1 MNDRRK
7 ILLLSA
13 NPKNT
18 QRLRLDEERREI
30 EEGLLRAEKRSHF
43 TIETAVAVRYRDLR
57 RLILRH
63 EPHII
68 HFSGHGEGEEGLIFE
83 DEAGR
88 STFINAEALS
98 GLFELVDDRVEC
110 VLLNACYSQE
120 QAEAIAQHIP
130 HVIGMKKAIGDRAA
144 IEFAV
149 GFYDALGA
157 GKSYLMAY
165 KFGCNGIQLANIPEH
180 HTPVWFGPADT
191 TDLPAVS
198 QRVLIRYRDQEP
210 EVSLAQAFY
219 KHLQTAGH
227 TPVLV
232 TECGSVSVTSFSSG
246 VWEGPPETL
255 TQVGQRSQSLL
266 EGHPARVWAPGDK
279 QWVAQVDQELRRCD
293 YLLLLLSEKSAGSD
307 RVAGEA
313 QTARQVWER
322 QGKPVILPIRVN
334 LPQEYPLHAELWRAL
349 QTIPQWEWRSALRAD
364 KSTPTDTPHLVQELT
379 ELIARGDVPE
389 PIAAEPM
396 AEATRPAEDQPPI
409 PVADLELPGG
419 TMLLDSEFYIR
430 REPWDTRCLQEIE
443 HRAGLV
449 RIKAPRQMGK
459 TSLLARIRDRAL
471 QLGYHPV
478 TLSFLETDEQVFRDS
493 SLFLKRLCASVSK
506 QLGIPP
512 KRVKDCWDEDLFG
525 PKENCSDY
533 FEEEVLAT
541 LDAPLF
547 LGLDELDRLFPYEA
561 VSKEFLTLLRSW
573 NEKAKVNE
581 TWGKLRMAI
590 AHSTESYVVLD
601 TNSSPFN
608 VGLAV
613 DLPEFSSAQVLELVH
628 KHGLRWGT
636 GDVEALMAMV
646 GGHPYLVRLALYHLA
661 QQDMT
666 LAELL
671 TDAPTDAG
679 IYGEHLRRHL
689 WNLQQHPDLAAALED
704 VIISDQPVELKPMLA
719 FKLNGMGLVNLQGN
733 AVVLR
738 HDRLYR
744 PYFRS
749 RLRSLA

>member
-1 MNDRRK
+1 MSNLRK
-7 ILLLSA
+7 LLLLSA

-18 QRLRLDEERREI
+18 PKVRLDEEMREI
-30 EEGLLRAEKRSHF
+30 EDGLLRAKQRSQF
-43 TIETAVAVRYRDLR
+43 TIQTAAAVRYRDLR

-63 EPHII
+63 EPHIV
-68 HFSGHGEGEEGLIFE
+68 HFSGHGEGEEGLVFE
-83 DEAGR
+83 DETGR
-88 STFINAEALS
+88 VKVVNGSALS
-98 GLFELVDDRVEC
+98 GLFELFADQVEC

-130 HVIGMKKAIGDRAA
+130 YVIGMKKAIGDRAA

-157 GKSYLMAY
+157 GKPYEVAY
-165 KFGCNGIQLANIPEH
+165 KFGCNAIQLAGIPEQN
-180 HTPVWFGPADT
+180 TPVWLGPSAA
-191 TDLPAVS
+191 TDQPAAS
-198 QRVLIRYRDQEP
+198 QRVLIRYRDQAP
-210 EVSLAQAFY
+210 EADLAQACY
-219 KHLQTAGH
+219 ERLKAAGH
-227 TPVLV
+227 APVLAAEGLTWDNPWV
-232 TECGSVSVTSFSSG
+232 T
-246 VWEGPPETL
+246 
-255 TQVGQRSQSLL
+255 QI
-266 EGHPARVWAPGDK
+266 
-279 QWVAQVDQELRRCD
+279 DQELRRCD
-293 YLLLLLSEKSAGSD
+293 YLLLLLSETSAGSD
-307 RVAGEA
+307 RIAGEA

-322 QGKPVILPIRVN
+322 QGKPVILPVRVN
-334 LPQEYPLHAELWRAL
+334 LPRDYPLHAELWRAL
-349 QTIPQWEWRSALRAD
+349 QTIPQSDWRSPA
-364 KSTPTDTPHLVQELT
+364 DTPRLVQDL
-379 ELIARGDVPE
+379 LGLMAVGVAPE
-389 PIAAEPM
+389 PIAAEPI
-396 AEATRPAEDQPPI
+396 AEATPPADGRPPL

-419 TMLLDSEFYIR
+419 TMPLNSEFYIR

-459 TSLLARIRDRAL
+459 TSLLARIRDRAV
-471 QLGYHPV
+471 QLGYRPV
-478 TLSFLETDEQVFRDS
+478 TISFLETDERAFADS

-506 QLGIPP
+506 QLGISP
-512 KRVKDCWDEDLFG
+512 KQVTDCWDEALFG
-525 PKENCSDY
+525 PKENCTDY
-533 FEEEVLAT
+533 FEEQVLST

-573 NEKAKVNE
+573 NEKAKVND
-581 TWGKLRMAI
+581 TWGKLRIAI

-613 DLPEFSSAQVLELVH
+613 DLPEFSAAQVQELVN
-628 KHGLRWGT
+628 KHGLRWGA
-636 GDVEALMAMV
+636 GDVEALMDMV

-661 QQDMT
+661 QQDAT
-666 LAELL
+666 LPELL
-671 TDAPTDAG
+671 TEAPTDAG

-689 WNLQQHPDLAAALED
+689 WNLQQHPDLAADFEK
-704 VIISDQPVELKPMLA
+704 VILTDRPVELRPMLA

>member
-1 MNDRRK
+1 MSDRHK

-13 NPKNT
+13 NPKDT

-30 EEGLLRAEKRSHF
+30 EDGLLRAKQRSQF

-68 HFSGHGEGEEGLIFE
+68 HFSGHGEEEGLVFE
-83 DEAGR
+83 DESGQAK
-88 STFINAEALS
+88 FINEEALS
-98 GLFELVDDRVEC
+98 GLFELVDDQVEC

-130 HVIGMKKAIGDRAA
+130 YVIGMKKAIGDRAA

-157 GKSYLMAY
+157 GKSYQTAY
-165 KFGCNGIQLANIPEH
+165 KFGCNGIQLAGIPEQ
-180 HTPVWFGPADT
+180 HTPVWFGPSAA
-191 TDLPAVS
+191 TDQPTAS
-198 QRVLIRYRDQEP
+198 QRVLIRYREQEP
-210 EVSLAQAFY
+210 ESSLAQAFC
-219 KHLQTAGH
+219 KRLQAAGH
-227 TPVLV
+227 DPVMAA
-232 TECGSVSVTSFSSG
+232 
-246 VWEGPPETL
+246 EGAT
-255 TQVGQRSQSLL
+255 
-266 EGHPARVWAPGDK
+266 WDN
-279 QWVAQVDQELRRCD
+279 QWVSQIDQDLRRCD
-293 YLLLLLSEKSAGSD
+293 YLLLLLSETSVSSD
-307 RVAGEA
+307 RVAGEV
-313 QTARQVWER
+313 QTARQVRER
-322 QGKPVILPIRVN
+322 QGKPAILPIRVN
-334 LPQEYPLHAELWRAL
+334 LPQEYPVHAELWRAL
-349 QTIPQWEWRSALRAD
+349 QTIPQSDWRSSA
-364 KSTPTDTPHLVQELT
+364 DTPRLVQELT
-379 ELIARGDVPE
+379 ALIASGDVPE
-389 PIAAEPM
+389 PIAAEPI
-396 AEATRPAEDQPPI
+396 AEATPPADDQPPL

-459 TSLLARIRDRAL
+459 TSLLARIRDRAV
-471 QLGYHPV
+471 QLGYRPV

-533 FEEEVLAT
+533 FEEEVLST

-573 NEKAKVNE
+573 NEKAKVND

-613 DLPEFSSAQVLELVH
+613 DLPEFSAAQVLELVN
-628 KHGLRWGT
+628 KHGLHWGT
-636 GDVEALMAMV
+636 GDVETLMAMV

-666 LAELL
+666 LPELL
-671 TDAPTDAG
+671 TEAPTDAG
-679 IYGEHLRRHL
+679 VYGEHLRRHL

-704 VIISDQPVELKPMLA
+704 VIISDKPVELKPMLA